1 MYVKLLVN
9 RNRYFSTLTVPE
21 SFNITDVNATLN
33 ISHSHNSDLI
43 AELVAPN
50 GTRVKLFS
58 RVGGATDNFTNTTF
72 DDQANTSITNGS
84 GPFSGS
90 YRPESLLSVLN
101 GIDAAGVEAG
111 DYRHGPAKHGYAP
124 QLVAAILVRGYSGCS
139 SDAPRAFA
147 VGFNDPIE
155 GRLLRAGGGT
165 GVRRASVRHARGYGR
180 GNWRDV
186 TGIGRCRR
194 IP

>member
-101 GIDAAGVEAG
+101 GIDAAGVWKLEITDMALQDSGTLHSWSLQFSYVVTPATFRCPYG
-111 DYRHGPAKHGYAP
+111 D
-124 QLVAAILVRGYSGCS
+124 
-139 SDAPRAFA
+139 FA
-147 VGFNDPIE
+147 VGFDDSIK
-155 GRLLRAGGGT
+155 GRPWRAGDRS
-165 GVRRASVRHARGYGR
+165 GVCRDRIRLAVGR
-180 GNWRDV
+180 DQGNWDNI
-186 TGIGRCRR
+186 TPI
-194 IP
+194 